1 MVKGKTSSG
10 FSFEVDADVLNDAEF
25 LETLTQV
32 QKGDVGESFALIAK
46 ILGAEQKK
54 ALYDHVRNKKGFV
67 PADKIAEE
75 IADILAALSEDE
87 STKK

>member
-1 MVKGKTSSG
+1 MVKGKTTSG
-10 FSFEVDADVLNDAEF
+10 FAFEVDEDVLNDVEF

-32 QKGDVGESFALIAK
+32 QKGDVGESFTLIAK

-54 ALYDHVRNKKGFV
+54 ALYDHARNKKGFV
-67 PADKIAEE
+67 PADKISEE